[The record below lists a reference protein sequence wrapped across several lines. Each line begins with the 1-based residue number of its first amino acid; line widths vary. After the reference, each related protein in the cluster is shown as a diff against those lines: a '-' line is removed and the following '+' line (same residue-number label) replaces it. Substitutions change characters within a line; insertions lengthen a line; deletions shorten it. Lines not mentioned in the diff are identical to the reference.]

1 MDAAPILL
9 IIVVLVIVV
18 GIVLFVRSRSASNG
32 GSTFHSKSRH
42 TWGEETSPT
51 PAKSREADRDKVA
64 TSELKPPPV
73 TRSAEGLFPQ
83 EQAPKPQAGPGR
95 SVPPV
100 PPPPPTVAGTPP
112 PQPPLQAPPPSA
124 APASPRPPRGRS
136 RAVPPPPPP
145 QAAPGQP
152 APAIPSPHLQA
163 PPAVPPPPPEPQAA
177 PGQPTPT
184 ADLPDWFSEVETP
197 AAAPAEAPALP
208 TEDVRFTAYFP
219 KEAAVE
225 TWYTLLVYAHIEA
238 ALAKVQ
244 ADAAK
249 FKDEMGGTPRETR
262 SASPAKLARG
272 TEITIVPF
280 CQGITC
286 NPERITFKWVEDLHR
301 AEFRI
306 RADKSLIGEAANMQI
321 TVFVGPL
328 IVATLKG
335 GMLFNEAAPVPA
347 IPETSAVSA
356 ALYKQEQI
364 FVSYSHNDTPV
375 VLACRDAYRALGY
388 TVLIDI
394 DSLRAGEKWHDDLQR
409 LIDRADIFQLFW
421 SVRSAKSRFCQQ
433 EWEYALKKSE
443 GKEGFIRPVY
453 WEKPLVP
460 PPPELAELHFAYV
473 PLGKTET
480 P

>member
-9 IIVVLVIVV
+9 IVVAVV
-18 GIVLFVRSRSASNG
+18 VVTGIVLFARSRSAPSRASRG
-32 GSTFHSKSRH
+32 GS
-42 TWGEETSPT
+42 GYAPT
-51 PAKSREADRDKVA
+51 APTASQPRQSPAKPKAVERDKVA
-64 TSELKPPPV
+64 TGEMQPPPV
-73 TRSAEGLFPQ
+73 TRSAEGLFQ
-83 EQAPKPQAGPGR
+83 QNEVPKPQAAPGR
-95 SVPPV
+95 SAPPE
-100 PPPPPTVAGTPP
+100 
-112 PQPPLQAPPPSA
+112 PPPSPTLA
-124 APASPRPPRGRS
+124 GGPSPAPAPPIQAPAPASLRPS
-136 RAVPPPPPP
+136 RAVPPPPPAP
-145 QAAPGQP
+145 QAAPAAP
-152 APAIPSPHLQA
+152 APADDLSDVLKVSQAEPEPSVERAITMPTSSRTPEEEKA
-163 PPAVPPPPPEPQAA
+163 PAVPA
-177 PGQPTPT
+177 
-184 ADLPDWFSEVETP
+184 
-197 AAAPAEAPALP
+197 
-208 TEDVRFTAYFP
+208 EDVRFTAYFP

-238 ALAKVQ
+238 ALGKVQ

-272 TEITIVPF
+272 TEITVVPF
-280 CQGITC
+280 CEGVTF
-286 NPERITFKWVEDLHR
+286 NPERVTLRWVEDLHR
-301 AEFRI
+301 AEFRL
-306 RADKSLIGEAANMQI
+306 RAGKDLAGEAANIQI

-335 GMLFNEAAPVPA
+335 GMLFNEAAPVSA
-347 IPETSAVSA
+347 SLESSAVSA
-356 ALYKQEQI
+356 ALYKEDQI
-364 FVSYSHNDTPV
+364 FVSYSHDDTPI

-421 SVRSAKSRFCQQ
+421 SARSARSRYCQQ
-433 EWEYALKKSE
+433 EWEYARQRSQ

-460 PPPELAELHFAYV
+460 PPPALADLHFAYL
-473 PLGKTET
+473 PLGKSET